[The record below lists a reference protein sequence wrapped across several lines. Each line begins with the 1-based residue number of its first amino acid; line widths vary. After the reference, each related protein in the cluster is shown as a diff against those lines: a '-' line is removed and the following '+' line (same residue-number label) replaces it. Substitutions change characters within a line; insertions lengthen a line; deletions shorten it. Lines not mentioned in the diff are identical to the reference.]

1 MATITGFVRANIK
14 ATQAAPTGYSGGDV
28 AEVTIDDAITS
39 GTGANQADLLYTGA
53 TSVTG
58 SSSVDVDLRALT
70 SSAGAALTSLTE
82 IVLFVLQ
89 WPSTATGSLTITP
102 SGSNGLGALG
112 SSIIV
117 PPGGKAIFY
126 CPPAA
131 AYPVDSTHKSLN
143 LANAGA
149 TISATITLLGRSA

>member
-1 MATITGFVRANIK
+1 MATITGNARVNIK
-14 ATQAAPTGYSGGDV
+14 AVQAAPTGYSGGDV
-28 AEVTIDDAITS
+28 AEFVIDDAITS

-58 SSSVDVDLRALT
+58 SGSVDVDVRALT
-70 SSAGAALTSLTE
+70 SPAGAALTGLAE
-82 IVLFVLQ
+82 IVLFIVS
-89 WPSTATGSLTITP
+89 WPSSATGSLTITP